1 MKKTKAFALLLAGAI
16 LISLAGCGNTEQ
28 TTEKESRNPAPQ
40 IIKPADVP
48 SATESSDDVTAVESK
63 PESEAAAPEA
73 PPAEKEEEKES
84 APAPA
89 SEPIDTAAP
98 TEPAP
103 AKPDTASQ
111 PPVQNPPPKEPASS
125 AAAESSKPA
134 DPPPSEEPKPTP
146 PPVVTETPY
155 VRPSAGEVEKAVA
168 KYVNECRLAQG
179 DTAAAVLPGLTEVAR
194 YRANQLITNFSHDED
209 IDACTVLKYGELVD
223 MAQYGLPESANYYQ
237 GFNREAIAKGNWMG
251 TAEEIGQ
258 KIAAGF
264 KNSQGHW
271 AYVGSSEYGYM
282 AVGIT
287 FNPSDSHWY
296 CCICMSSQN
305 YGG

>member
-16 LISLAGCGNTEQ
+16 LISLAGCGNTTQ
-28 TTEKESRNPAPQ
+28 TAERENINPAPQ
-40 IIKPADVP
+40 TIQPADVT
-48 SATESSDDVTAVESK
+48 SDTEPCDGITAVESK
-63 PESEAAAPEA
+63 PESSTADAESI
-73 PPAEKEEEKES
+73 PAEKEES
-84 APAPA
+84 APSPAP
-89 SEPIDTAAP
+89 EQAAP
-98 TEPAP
+98 TAP
-103 AKPDTASQ
+103 AKPAVSKSDTASQ
-111 PPVQNPPPKEPASS
+111 TPVQNPPPKETASS

-146 PPVVTETPY
+146 PPAVTETPY
-155 VRPSAGEVEKAVA
+155 ARPSTSEVEKAVA
-168 KYVNECRLAQG
+168 KYVNEYRLAQG

-194 YRANQLITNFSHDED
+194 YRANQLITNFSHESDP
-209 IDACTVLKYGELVD
+209 DACTVLKYGELVD
-223 MAQYGLPESANYYQ
+223 MTELGFSEEHNYYR
-237 GFNREAIAKGNWMG
+237 GYNREAAAKGNWTG
-251 TAEEIGQ
+251 TADEIGQ

-264 KNSQGHW
+264 KNSKGHW
-271 AYVGSSEYGYM
+271 AYAGSSEYGYM